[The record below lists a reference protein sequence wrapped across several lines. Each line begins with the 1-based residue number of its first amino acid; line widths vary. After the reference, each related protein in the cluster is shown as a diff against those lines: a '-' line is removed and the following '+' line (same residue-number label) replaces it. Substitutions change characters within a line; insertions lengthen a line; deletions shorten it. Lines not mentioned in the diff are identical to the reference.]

1 MKQKFSL
8 VRDTEKNMLIIKEFA
23 ELDKE
28 ILSLLCEETYTDETI
43 QAAILLGKPNLI
55 SAIRTH
61 NLYPPAI
68 YTQKI
73 VDAILGIYA
82 DDGSPSAELF
92 FDDRELFTESLVDSM
107 ADDDEEID
115 SEDSSVDGVDDLLED
130 DLEDDYDEDSN
141 IVNNL
146 KSSLKVSD
154 DDASNLDNTP

>member
-8 VRDTEKNMLIIKEFA
+8 VRDTEKNSLIIKEFA

-28 ILSLLCEETYTDETI
+28 ILSLLCEESYPDEMV
-43 QAAILLGKPNLI
+43 QSAIEQGKPKLI

-68 YTQKI
+68 YSQKI
-73 VDAILGIYA
+73 VDAIVEMYA
-82 DDGSPSAELF
+82 EDGPPSAELF
-92 FDDRELFTESLVDSM
+92 FDDRELFAEVASDNTPDGEEELES
-107 ADDDEEID
+107 EE
-115 SEDSSVDGVDDLLED
+115 SSVEVDDLLED
-130 DLEDDYDEDSN
+130 DLDDDYDEDSS

-154 DDASNLDNTP
+154 DDSSDLNNTP